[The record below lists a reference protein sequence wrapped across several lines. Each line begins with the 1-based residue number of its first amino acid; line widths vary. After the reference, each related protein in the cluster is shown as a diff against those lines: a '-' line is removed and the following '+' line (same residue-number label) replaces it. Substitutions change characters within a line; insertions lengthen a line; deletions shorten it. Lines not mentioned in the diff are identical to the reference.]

1 MKLLDKLR
9 PQPKI
14 KHADPAVR
22 LEGLQELDDAEQ
34 ATLIQLATDDGDAR
48 VRRAASGRLTDATA
62 LAGIVRNESDA
73 SARDHAL
80 ARLVSLAE
88 QSDER
93 AGLSAIT
100 ALAALGRQRE
110 LANTARVSR
119 FESVR
124 RSAVEQVSDQKA
136 LGGIARHAADAGTRL
151 LATGRITDQAELEA
165 VASRG
170 EHADAAVDALDRLAT
185 PSDDTLNGLIQRAR
199 IKAVQK
205 RARTLLRAREDA
217 ARPVE
222 QVTTIEFKEADQ
234 QRARELAD
242 QMDAIGSASDIASVR
257 ETYAALRV
265 AWVELLADADV
276 RPETV
281 ERFERLSDR
290 VREQLAAHEAAR
302 AEAERLAQAIAREQA
317 ERAAI
322 CADLEGLAGD
332 DVVDRLAAAR
342 ASWEGMPPMPESWA
356 ASLQERFDA
365 ACRAA
370 QRRHERVVA
379 AKALAEQAPDVV
391 TQIESLAGAEDYNA
405 DPLAVVRAAEAVA
418 DHRS

>member
-1 MKLLDKLR
+1 MRSRDWC
-9 PQPKI
+9 
-14 KHADPAVR
+14 R
-22 LEGLQELDDAEQ
+22 LPSSR
-34 ATLIQLATDDGDAR
+34 T
-48 VRRAASGRLTDATA
+48 
-62 LAGIVRNESDA
+62 
-73 SARDHAL
+73 SAP
-80 ARLVSLAE
+80 VC
-88 QSDER
+88 
-93 AGLSAIT
+93 SAIT

-170 EHADAAVDALDRLAT
+170 EHADAAVDALDRLAA

-222 QVTTIEFKEADQ
+222 PATTVEFKEADQ

-322 CADLEGLAGD
+322 CADVEGLTGD

-370 QRRHERVVA
+370 ERRHERRRGR
-379 AKALAEQAPDVV
+379 QG
-391 TQIESLAGAEDYNA
+391 SRGAGARRRHA
-405 DPLAVVRAAEAVA
+405 DRIARRRRGLQRHPLAVVHAAEAVA